1 MSNLE
6 KRKLIISYIKGEAE
20 TDWAKVIGG
29 LVLDGYGSDR
39 DQDFSEILAD
49 ERYAVFSSA
58 LKTNIPLDGNDNR
71 FIKVFNHLRGVY
83 QLQQNDELVQ
93 NTLINI
99 LTNQEKRL
107 NAPTRTRQNSDFN
120 QIKSFSS
127 FLDSISNN
135 KTLELFNDLIGLLDQ
150 QHVPDVV
157 SGLVN
162 ALCEQRTFKKRNDSD
177 RIETSFLDLLKIIND
192 HSGPSLD
199 DNLKKL
205 MKNQFFKKEIL
216 ESFTAEEGF
225 EKMKSYLFIN
235 DEEKNKYIKN
245 FVLEIFAENSINIE
259 QEKLLKLDYYI
270 RQACKNNEDEI
281 FKFKNKII
289 ENLYNQN
296 ISCKLDKSFWNF
308 ILEQKGPITLMQMKN
323 LIIHLGSIKK
333 VTEELNKRNNDR
345 DCKIEDAIRGGRE
358 NVIGDCEF
366 LRKVLQRNDENL
378 LKELFGQ
385 NPPLI
390 NENQIFASVDL
401 AENNQSF
408 KPIRNAFQKNQDSSS
423 LKSLAFLFSKLSEI
437 DKDSILRDLIPEIT
451 QNQQA
456 NQQAQGGPAAIQPL
470 NIPTQNN
477 ILIELL
483 EKNFDLAKFLIDT
496 ANKEGLQR
504 NIQSSLNYFINN
516 KSIGGPNFVALL
528 DMISDNGPLSLN
540 TAQGTGITTTMYKG
554 DELFKQL
561 FLKFTKNE
569 NISALLLDQNN
580 PGALALIIEKASGPR
595 GIPIDIT
602 KKLFGYL
609 NSSIAK
615 ENIVKDNCQNSLIFL
630 NACINSRIIPP
641 RKFIDTVTGKK
652 IALPDFITK
661 KTNDQE
667 LIKVILDAIFIVG
680 KKESSTL
687 DKVFEENN
695 INPFLEAGNIFKHF
709 TEKETRSMREIITL
723 GLGKKGVLE
732 MNIGSQQNDKIILP
746 AEISDSILLQV
757 FGYKV
762 GEHNHKLDKNTAQ
775 RLTTKLIEAILST
788 RRFNITHPLKGKAR
802 PPYASHLDRLQAAA
816 AWARAAGWRRGPS
829 QPGAAAGGRG
839 GASQLQ
845 AATGGKGK

>member
-1 MSNLE
+1 M
-6 KRKLIISYIKGEAE
+6 
-20 TDWAKVIGG
+20 
-29 LVLDGYGSDR
+29 
-39 DQDFSEILAD
+39 AD

-71 FIKVFNHLRGVY
+71 FIKVFNHLMTVVY
-83 QLQQNDELVQ
+83 RLQQNSEIVQ

-107 NAPTRTRQNSDFN
+107 NAPTRTRTNADFN
-120 QIKSFSS
+120 EVKSFSS

-135 KTLELFNDLIGLLDQ
+135 KTLALFKDLIGLLNQ
-150 QHVPDVV
+150 QRVPDVV

-162 ALCEQRTFKKRNDSD
+162 ALCDQRTFKKRNDSD
-177 RIETSFLDLLKIIND
+177 KIETSFLDLLKIIND
-192 HSGPSLD
+192 HSGPSLN
-199 DNLKKL
+199 DNIKRL

-225 EKMKSYLFIN
+225 EKMKSYLFID
-235 DEEKNKYIKN
+235 DEEKNEYIKN

-259 QEKLLKLDYYI
+259 QEKLSKLDYYI
-270 RQACKNNEDEI
+270 RQACKDNEDEI

-308 ILEQKGPITLMQMKN
+308 ILKQEGPITLTQMRN
-323 LIIHLGSIKK
+323 LIIHLGSIKT
-333 VTEELNKRNNDR
+333 VTEELSKRGNKG
-345 DCKIEDAIRGGRE
+345 DCKIEAAIHGGRE
-358 NVIGDCEF
+358 NVIDDCEF

-378 LKELFGQ
+378 LKELFSQ
-385 NPPLI
+385 DPQLI

-408 KPIRNAFQKNQDSSS
+408 KPIRNAFQKNQDLSS
-423 LKSLAFLFSKLSEI
+423 LKSLVLLFSELSEAN
-437 DKDSILRDLIPEIT
+437 KQSILRDLIPEIT

-470 NIPTQNN
+470 NISTQNN

-496 ANKEGLQR
+496 ANKEGFQR

-516 KSIGGPNFVALL
+516 KPIRGRNFVALL

-540 TAQGTGITTTMYKG
+540 TAQGTGITTTPYQG

-561 FLKFTKNE
+561 FLKFTRNE
-569 NISALLLDQNN
+569 NIFALLLDQNN
-580 PGALALIIEKASGPR
+580 PGALALIIKKALRTQGM
-595 GIPIDIT
+595 PIDI
-602 KKLFGYL
+602 KRLFGYL
-609 NSSIAK
+609 NSSTAK
-615 ENIVKDNCQNSLIFL
+615 EYIVKDNCQNSLIFL
-630 NACINSRIIPP
+630 NACINSGIIQS
-641 RKFIDTVTGKK
+641 RQFIDMKTGKK

-661 KTNDQE
+661 ETTDQG
-667 LIKVILDAIFIVG
+667 LIKVILNAIFIVG
-680 KKESSTL
+680 KTKSSNL
-687 DKVFEENN
+687 DKVFKEYK

-709 TEKETRSMREIITL
+709 TEKEIRSMREVISL
-723 GLGKKGVLE
+723 GLGKQRVLRRD
-732 MNIGSQQNDKIILP
+732 NTTLP
-746 AEISDSILLQV
+746 HEISDSTLFQV
-757 FGYKV
+757 FGYNV

-775 RLTTKLIEAILST
+775 RLTTLLKDAMVADKNFYLTHKEPLTVYGRHLT
-788 RRFNITHPLKGKAR
+788 RLK
-802 PPYASHLDRLQAAA
+802 AAA
-816 AWARAAGWRRGPS
+816 ALARAAGGRGGASQPGAAARSGGGPS

-845 AATGGKGK
+845 AAAGGKGK